1 MLPFRVEIRLGE
13 PPYEQLIF
21 SIKKAIAD
29 GHLKTGDKLPS
40 VRAFSKELR
49 INPNTVQKALTVLIN
64 DGMLEVR
71 PGIGSIVSDSF
82 TPNQKVKDALLD
94 EKLETLIVEA
104 KHLGISKDQLRE
116 AIDRKWK

>member
-1 MLPFRVEIRLGE
+1 MLPFRVEIRSGE

-29 GHLKTGDKLPS
+29 GNLKVGDKLPS

-82 TPNQKVKDALLD
+82 TPNQKEKDALLD

-104 KHLGISKDQLRE
+104 KHLGISKDQLRD
-116 AIDRKWK
+116 AIDHKWK